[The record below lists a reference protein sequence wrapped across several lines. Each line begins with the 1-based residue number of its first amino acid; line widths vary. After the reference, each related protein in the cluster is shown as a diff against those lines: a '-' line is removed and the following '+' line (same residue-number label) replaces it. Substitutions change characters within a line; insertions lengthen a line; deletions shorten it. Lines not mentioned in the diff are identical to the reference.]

1 MVAPLPNAKG
11 PATAGIDSLSPL
23 APVTLIIGGAR
34 SGKSAHGEALI
45 EDCRA
50 GEGAKPLYIATATPG
65 DGEMAA
71 RIRKH
76 KRRRGDRWETLEEP
90 LEIARALEANARPDR
105 TILLDCLTLWLS
117 NLMGKGRDMAVE
129 TARLV
134 GALDN
139 LEGPVVLI
147 ANEVGLG
154 IVPDNALARE
164 FRDQAGLLNQAVAR
178 RAERVVFMAAG
189 LPMTVKDAAPRGVVM
204 GLRAIGGGGKP

>member
-11 PATAGIDSLSPL
+11 PATAGIAPFSSL

-45 EDCRA
+45 ENCRD
-50 GEGAKPLYIATATPG
+50 GQGAKPLYIATAEAG

-71 RIRKH
+71 RIEKH
-76 KRRRGDRWETLEEP
+76 KRRRGVRWETLEAP
-90 LEIARALEANARPDR
+90 LEIAGALEANACPDR
-105 TILLDCLTLWLS
+105 AILLDCLTLWLS
-117 NLMGKGRDMAVE
+117 NLMGKGRDIAAE
-129 TARLV
+129 TARLL

-154 IVPDNALARE
+154 IVPEDALARE
-164 FRDQAGLLNQAVAR
+164 FRDQAGLLNQAVAE
-178 RAERVVFMAAG
+178 RAERVVFIAAG
-189 LPMTVKDAAPRGVVM
+189 LPMTIKDAAPTDVVM
-204 GLRAIGGGGKP
+204 GLRAIGGGESA

>member
-11 PATAGIDSLSPL
+11 PAAPNIDSLSSL

-34 SGKSAHGEALI
+34 SGKSKHGEALI
-45 EDCRA
+45 ENCREV
-50 GEGAKPLYIATATPG
+50 EGAKPLYIATAEAG

-71 RIRKH
+71 RIEKH
-76 KRRRGDRWETLEEP
+76 RRRRADRWETLEEP
-90 LEIARALEANARPDR
+90 IEIARALEANGRPDR
-105 TILLDCLTLWLS
+105 AILLDCLTLWLA
-117 NLMGKGRDMAVE
+117 NLMGKGRDIAAE
-129 TARLV
+129 TARLL

-154 IVPDNALARE
+154 IVPEGALARE
-164 FRDQAGLLNQAVAR
+164 FRDQAGALNQAVAR

-189 LPMTVKDAAPRGVVM
+189 LPMTVKDAAPAEAAI
-204 GLRAIGGGGKP
+204 GLSAIGGGGGA

>member
-11 PATAGIDSLSPL
+11 PPTAGIAPLSSL

-34 SGKSAHGEALI
+34 SGKSSHGEALI
-45 EDCRA
+45 EDCRD
-50 GEGAKPLYIATATPG
+50 GGGAKPLYIATAEAG

-76 KRRRGDRWETLEEP
+76 QRRRGVRWETLEEP
-90 LEIARALEANARPDR
+90 LEIAAALEFHGRPDR
-105 TILLDCLTLWLS
+105 AILLDCLTLWLS
-117 NLMGKGRDMAVE
+117 NLMGTGRDIAAE
-129 TARLV
+129 TARLL
-134 GALDN
+134 GALDH

-154 IVPDNALARE
+154 LVPGNAVARE
-164 FRDQAGLLNQAVAR
+164 FRDRAGELNQAVAA

-189 LPMTVKDAAPRGVVM
+189 LAMTIKDAAPSEAVM
-204 GLRAIGGGGKP
+204 GLRAIGGGPGA

>member
-1 MVAPLPNAKG
+1 MAAPLPNAKA
-11 PATAGIDSLSPL
+11 PATPDIDSLSSL

-45 EDCRA
+45 EDCRSSQV
-50 GEGAKPLYIATATPG
+50 AKPLYIATAEAG

-76 KRRRGDRWETLEEP
+76 KRRRGVRWETLEEP
-90 LEIARALEANARPDR
+90 LEIARALEVHGRPDR
-105 TILLDCLTLWLS
+105 AILVDCLTLWLS
-117 NLMGKGRDMAVE
+117 NLMGKGRDIAAE
-129 TARLV
+129 TARLL

-154 IVPDNALARE
+154 IVPEGALARE
-164 FRDQAGLLNQAVAR
+164 FRDQAGLLNQAIAE
-178 RAERVVFMAAG
+178 RAERVVFIAAG
-189 LPMTVKDAAPRGVVM
+189 LPMTIKDAAPKDRAM
-204 GLRAIGGGGKP
+204 GLRAIGGGPGA